1 MYHDQE
7 QRNFARQLRNN
18 ATDAERQLWRALRAQ
33 QLAGYKFRRQAAIG
47 PYVVDFVCFSHTLVI
62 VVDGVHHA
70 EGQSP
75 QRDAART
82 AWLESRGFRV
92 LRFWNH
98 QLDEGLKLVVD
109 EIRGALE
116 KAHPPSP
123 ALPAEGREPENQII
137 ARGGSRKN

>member
-18 ATDAERQLWRALRAQ
+18 ATAAERRLWRALRAQ
-33 QLAGYKFRRQAAIG
+33 QLDGYKFRRQAAIG
-47 PYVVDFVCFSHTLVI
+47 PYIVDFVCFSHKLVI
-62 VVDGVHHA
+62 ELDGVQHA
-70 EGQSP
+70 EGDAP

-82 AWLESRGFRV
+82 AWLESRGFQV

-116 KAHPPSP
+116 KGQPPSP
-123 ALPAEGREPENQII
+123 ALPAEGREPEVGDRRREG
-137 ARGGSRKN
+137 AGSD